1 MTFLFPV
8 LRNDQSPN
16 KAILLQLYSVLRFS
30 GNSRGTVTETIQ
42 MRETAFEL
50 LAWAEKVFKLSLFNF
65 GSLPPPT

>member
-8 LRNDQSPN
+8 LRDDQSPN

-30 GNSRGTVTETIQ
+30 GNFRRTVTETIQ

-50 LAWAEKVFKLSLFNF
+50 LAWDEKVFKLSLLNF